1 MTSQSLHLLRGRIH
15 GLQCWFWTR
24 SEKLGDMKLFLK
36 QVSFARA
43 NIPLRTHLHLILSF
57 WSSRGLSYM
66 YFLFFRP
73 WTQIISHYLGF

>member
-1 MTSQSLHLLRGRIH
+1 LHLLRGRID

-24 SEKLGDMKLFLK
+24 SEKLGDVKLFLK

-57 WSSRGLSYM
+57 
-66 YFLFFRP
+66 
-73 WTQIISHYLGF
+73 